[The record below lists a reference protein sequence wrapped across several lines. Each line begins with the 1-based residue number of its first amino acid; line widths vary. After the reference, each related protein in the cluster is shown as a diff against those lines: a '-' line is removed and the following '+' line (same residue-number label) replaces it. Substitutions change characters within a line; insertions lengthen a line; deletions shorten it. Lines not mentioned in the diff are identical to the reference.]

1 MEQTNAFTDQLF
13 HAITERQ
20 QLFDSFL
27 LPKLMEEYRITHSAT
42 KTVQTVLV
50 KKGLLHEN
58 PYKYDS
64 KIGDI
69 ETPSED
75 TYTDSERAGAIGQRL
90 SQYES
95 MLDFIVNN
103 YQFTCD
109 FLTTAR
115 VSKLVQLNRTFSW
128 EAFSTNSSRANTKG
142 LADFVVSL
150 RSGGDPLS
158 ISIINDALTQLSRA
172 SLAITKT
179 LKGLTEFHRERY
191 KIAVRKLVLP
201 GVIIDP
207 STIVTGGM
215 TNAVREVKKSF
226 AVSMKD
232 QPFYSELI
240 EEILK
245 EEYSPDHSVLQ
256 QELLAR
262 LASTK
267 PNASK
272 SAEAES
278 FKPVLM
284 DGIRTVGSI
293 SPQLEEIAV
302 KLQENQTLLL
312 SVEKSFM
319 EKFVEIF
326 RKAFNIPEERQ
337 EIAITTVDPATQTGK
352 REVIDFSSFIDALKH
367 RSKVLT
373 ALTLKSSA
381 PYQKVEMM
389 QEQQILDLLTRHVA
403 ELNTILKQ
411 CSGLDDYFKQ
421 ESSAATRERIRGVK
435 VEISAIRNSLVKANQ
450 CRAEYAS
457 QVEELQQLKKLG
469 ITNA

>member
-13 HAITERQ
+13 QAITERQ

-27 LPKLMEEYRITHSAT
+27 LPKLLEEYRITHSAT

-64 KIGDI
+64 KVGDI
-69 ETPSED
+69 EPPPED
-75 TYTDSERAGAIGQRL
+75 TYTESERAGVIGQRL
-90 SQYES
+90 SHYEA
-95 MLDFIVNN
+95 MLDFVVNN

-115 VSKLVQLNRTFSW
+115 VSKLVQLNRAFSW
-128 EAFSTNSSRANTKG
+128 EAFSPNSSRVNTKG

-150 RSGGDPLS
+150 RGGGDPLS

-207 STIVTGGM
+207 ASIASGGM
-215 TNAVREVKKSF
+215 TSAVREVKKSF
-226 AVSMKD
+226 AIAMKD
-232 QPFYSELI
+232 QPFYTELV

-262 LASTK
+262 IASTK

-284 DGIRTVGSI
+284 DGLRTVGSV
-293 SPQLEEIAV
+293 SPQLEEIAL
-302 KLQENQTLLL
+302 KLQDNQTLLQ
-312 SVEKSFM
+312 SVEKTFM
-319 EKFVEIF
+319 EKVAEIF
-326 RKAFNIPEERQ
+326 RKAFNLPEERQ
-337 EIAITTVDPATQTGK
+337 EIAITTIDPATQTGK
-352 REVIDFSSFIDALKH
+352 RELIDFSSFVDALRH
-367 RSKVLT
+367 RAKALT
-373 ALTLKSSA
+373 ALTLKNSV

-403 ELNTILKQ
+403 ELNTVLKQ
-411 CSGLDDYFKQ
+411 CAGLDDYFKQ
-421 ESSAATRERIRGVK
+421 ASSAATRERIRGVK

-457 QVEELQQLKKLG
+457 QVEELQQLRKLG